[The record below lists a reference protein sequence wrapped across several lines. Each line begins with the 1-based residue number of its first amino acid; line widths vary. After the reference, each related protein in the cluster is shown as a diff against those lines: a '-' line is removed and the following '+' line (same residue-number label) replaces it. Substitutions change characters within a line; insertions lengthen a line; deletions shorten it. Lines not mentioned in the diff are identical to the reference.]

1 MLFEITV
8 QEFNHQLNIGQL
20 KYLWHLETEWSLNK
34 TILYS
39 QDFAK
44 YHVGWKDKNL
54 FQPTS
59 WVAGWVLWSGIR
71 QNSQG
76 IWIPY

>member
-39 QDFAK
+39 QYFAK
-44 YHVGWKDKNL
+44 YHVGWKDKNF
-54 FQPTS
+54 FQHRRAYFVGS
-59 WVAGWVLWSGIR
+59 RLGSLKW
-71 QNSQG
+71 N
-76 IWIPY
+76 